1 MDHIMVILK
10 AAYDMTF
17 FNRWL

>member
-1 MDHIMVILK
+1 MDHIMFILK
-10 AAYDMTF
+10 AADMTF